1 MAMCVF
7 ADFTYS
13 INGQMNTGA
22 RPRFHST
29 RLLDQLR
36 EAIRYRHYSL
46 KTEKAYLFWAR
57 QFVRFHELRHPR
69 DMGAVE
75 VEAFLTHLA
84 IKRKCAPSTHK
95 QALAALLFLYREV
108 LALELPWMQNIA
120 RPTTPV
126 RIPVVLS
133 RSEVARLLDKVE
145 PSHSLIVKL
154 LYGAGLRLMECLR
167 LRTKD
172 VDFDRKLIVLREC
185 KGKKDRVVMLPEPLL
200 VPLRAQLARSH
211 GLWEMDR
218 AREIPHVEMPYAF
231 AVKNPRAGG
240 SWPWY
245 WVFPSPSLAQDPRSK
260 IVRRHHQYEQT
271 VGRAIARAALL
282 AQIPKRITA
291 HTLRHSFATHLLDS
305 GVDIRRI
312 QELLGHSDVSST
324 MIYTHVLS
332 SGAAG
337 IASPLELLPL
347 ADEQATLPPPS
358 RAREPH
364 IAYHQTGQLRPSSTP
379 SHRPA
384 SLKERDLSALRPH
397 DPPVAVRNHVP
408 IRTVISS

>member
-1 MAMCVF
+1 MCGRP
-7 ADFTYS
+7 DFTYS
-13 INGQMNTGA
+13 INGPMNTGA

-46 KTEKAYLFWAR
+46 KTEKAYVYWVR
-57 QFVRFHELRHPR
+57 QFVRFHGLRHPR
-69 DMGAVE
+69 DMGAIE
-75 VEAFLTHLA
+75 VEAFLTNLA

-145 PSHSLIVKL
+145 PSHALIVKL

-172 VDFDRKLIVLREC
+172 VDFDRKLIVIREC
-185 KGKKDRVVMLPEPLL
+185 KGKRDRVVMLPEPLL
-200 VPLRAQLARSH
+200 VPLKAQLARSH

-218 AREIPHVEMPYAF
+218 AREMPHVEMPYAY
-231 AVKNPRAGG
+231 AVKNPRADG

-245 WVFPSPSLAQDPRSK
+245 WVFPSPSLAQDPRSQ

-312 QELLGHSDVSST
+312 QELLGHSDVSTT

-332 SGAAG
+332 SGVAG
-337 IASPLELLPL
+337 IASPLELLQF
-347 ADEQATLPPPS
+347 ADEDATLPS
-358 RAREPH
+358 RSRVREPQ
-364 IAYHQTGQLRPSSTP
+364 IAYHRTGQVRLSSPSPLPAPCFAPPTP
-379 SHRPA
+379 
-384 SLKERDLSALRPH
+384 
-397 DPPVAVRNHVP
+397 
-408 IRTVISS
+408 